1 MKLGKLKLDLKDG
14 IKKEWIITNGIGGF
28 CSSTV
33 IGANTRRYHGL
44 LVAAL
49 NPPSSRHLILSK
61 LDESICIGNKNYC
74 LYTNICKG
82 YVSDGFKRL
91 ESFEKEYYP
100 IFNYKVEDI
109 KIEKKISMIYG
120 KNTTVVS
127 YKIKNEQTNGDTAN
141 VIVEIEVF
149 DYNNALSEAD
159 DYIDEHESEFVDD
172 EDETRKEKIDHYKI
186 NAMKEVTDKASYTIN
201 FSLVKDNKKWVLE
214 KINDSDLEKIH
225 GLYED

>member
-1 MKLGKLKLDLKDG
+1 MKKILLLLVSLILVTGCNDMMNTPTRRVEEYLGKYQILD
-14 IKKEWIITNGIGGF
+14 
-28 CSSTV
+28 STV
-33 IGANTRRYHGL
+33 LTELDNVVDNSDY
-44 LVAAL
+44 
-49 NPPSSRHLILSK
+49 SK
-61 LDESICIGNKNYC
+61 DY
-74 LYTNICKG
+74 
-82 YVSDGFKRL
+82 
-91 ESFEKEYYP
+91 KEE
-100 IFNYKVEDI
+100 YKELMI
-109 KIEKKISMIYG
+109 KQYQ
-120 KNTTVVS
+120 NLS

-172 EDETRKEKIDHYKI
+172 KDETRKEKIDHYKI
-186 NAMKEVTDKASYTIN
+186 NAMKEVTDKASYTID

>member
-1 MKLGKLKLDLKDG
+1 MKKILLLLVSLILVTGCNDMMNTPTRRVEEYLGKYQILD
-14 IKKEWIITNGIGGF
+14 
-28 CSSTV
+28 STV
-33 IGANTRRYHGL
+33 LTELDNVVDNSDY
-44 LVAAL
+44 
-49 NPPSSRHLILSK
+49 SK
-61 LDESICIGNKNYC
+61 DY
-74 LYTNICKG
+74 
-82 YVSDGFKRL
+82 
-91 ESFEKEYYP
+91 KEE
-100 IFNYKVEDI
+100 YKELMI
-109 KIEKKISMIYG
+109 KQYQ
-120 KNTTVVS
+120 NLS

-172 EDETRKEKIDHYKI
+172 KDETRKEKIDHYKI

-214 KINDSDLEKIH
+214 KISDSDLEKIH